1 MNPALNTLRIFSC
14 FGCIAVS
21 LQFSSVPFAFAQ
33 DSVLPAQERAIG
45 DVLTLAGDPQDFS
58 SRPVDRRIEE
68 EYQPV
73 PLHWEG
79 LVIYPEM
86 EVSFSYDDNIFITEQ
101 NTSGDFIST
110 IEPSLKITK
119 NYQRH
124 TANLELEAEV
134 MRHASLH
141 DEDVENGRVRFY
153 GFLEPHHDFTLPYEI
168 GWSSSHENRAQNFS
182 SNFANKP
189 LGFETVAGALGLTY
203 KPNRLTLALVG
214 RYSHTDYEDGVSE
227 TGQPVVRSDSN
238 NTTVELEGLASY
250 HFLRDHKLF
259 LSLAGSFVDYE
270 KRNFVGGSFNGV
282 GRDNTGLSITAGV
295 DTQYKELVE
304 ASMGL
309 GYEQRT
315 FKTNDLE
322 DVSALKITSNFLWN
336 ATKRATV
343 EGNISRSVAQ
353 DNEITQGI
361 VLTQALAEL
370 DYEFRHNMF
379 GSVRLGNAWVEFNE
393 IDREDEVLSAG
404 LGLRYLV
411 SPRLSLESEYRK
423 KRRESTQQNFDYDK
437 DILLV
442 RMNTRL

>member
-1 MNPALNTLRIFSC
+1 MF
-14 FGCIAVS
+14 S
-21 LQFSSVPFAFAQ
+21 LQLMMAGKSSAQ
-33 DSVLPAQERAIG
+33 DAVLSAQDRAIG
-45 DVLTLAGDPQDFS
+45 DVLTLSGDPQDFS
-58 SRPVDRRIEE
+58 SRPVDRRVEE

-73 PLHWEG
+73 PIHWEG

-86 EVSFSYDDNIFITEQ
+86 EVSFLYDDNVFITEQ
-101 NTSGDFIST
+101 DPSGDYISKVK
-110 IEPSLKITK
+110 PSIKFTK
-119 NYQRH
+119 NFDRH
-124 TANLELEAEV
+124 TANLELEGEV
-134 MRHASLH
+134 TRHLSLD
-141 DEDVENGRVRFY
+141 DEDVENARARFF
-153 GFLEPHHDFTLPYEI
+153 GFLELHHDFTIPYEI
-168 GWSSSHENRAQNFS
+168 GWSSNHENRAQNFS

-189 LGFETVAGALGLTY
+189 LGYESVAGALGLTY

-214 RYSHTDYEDGVSE
+214 RYSHVDYEDGVSAA
-227 TGQPVVRSDSN
+227 GQPVVRSDSN

-259 LSLAGSFVDYE
+259 LSMAGSLIDYE
-270 KRNFVGGSFNGV
+270 KRNFIAGSFDGV
-282 GRDNTGLSITAGV
+282 GRDNTGLSITAGL
-295 DTQYKELVE
+295 DTQYQELVE
-304 ASMGL
+304 ASLGI

-315 FKTNDLE
+315 FKTSDLE
-322 DVSALKITSNFLWN
+322 DVSALKIASDFLWN

-361 VLTQALAEL
+361 ILTEVLTEL

-411 SPRLSLESEYRK
+411 SPRLTLESEYRK

-437 DILLV
+437 DVWLV